1 MFALKRFLI
10 VAGFTCLLLP
20 VFGMG
25 AVAQSP
31 QYELLKAVDSQDI
44 KKATELLAQGISPDT
59 RRRSDR
65 FPALLIAVEKNNMAM
80 MKLLLDNGA
89 NVNVGDPER
98 GETALMKRAL
108 AGDVNGVQLLLSYGA
123 DANRADIGQE
133 TALMKAVRARK
144 FKMVQ
149 TLLEA
154 GADPNVQDFTG
165 KTALEYAKLSRNR
178 RMVRLLEDAG
188 ATY

>member
-1 MFALKRFLI
+1 MFALHRTLSLMCTL
-10 VAGFTCLLLP
+10 ALLAYGL
-20 VFGMG
+20 
-25 AVAQSP
+25 AATAQASP
-31 QYELLKAVDSQDI
+31 QYDLLKAVDDQDI
-44 KKATELLAQGISPDT
+44 QKTTELLAQGVSPDT

-65 FPALLIAVEKNNMAM
+65 IPALLIAVEKSNMGLL
-80 MKLLLDNGA
+80 KLLLDYDA
-89 NVNVGDPER
+89 NPNIGDPDR
-98 GETALMKRAL
+98 GETALMRRAI
-108 AGDVNGVQLLLSYGA
+108 AGDVNGVKLLLTYKA
-123 DANRADIGQE
+123 DPNRADIGQE

-144 FKMVQ
+144 FKVVQ
-149 TLLEA
+149 VLLEA